1 MSESWR
7 LRLILAG
14 AMALLLLLPL
24 VVDLACLSPF
34 RAPKSFLAQSVWA
47 LLTALFLA
55 RPSLDPWVWPAAGL
69 AAAGAVSLARAGSP
83 SGLPSLL
90 ATALA
95 LGGAL
100 ALRQLNREDRRKLEK
115 AVVLAGVL
123 QALLAIAWY
132 DPAARPASFALLEKA
147 EGRFQLLGTLGN
159 PADVAVFLLLPT
171 LLSLQRALAGKRR
184 AGWWLGAFLCLAGM
198 LLSQT
203 LSALAALAVGTG
215 VLLIRRLPARKR
227 LRAVVVSFLALLLLV
242 LVVKPLRV
250 RLGQAWQEVRQGG
263 LLWLA
268 SARGA
273 AWSAAWSMFL
283 SHPVAGVGFAQ
294 FEAYSFRFLSPG
306 ALAERARVLGL
317 ETGFG
322 QAHNEY
328 LQYLAETGLLGAVLF
343 LGGLV
348 LAWRRRPVRPQ
359 ELEVEPSSLLAAM
372 AVLAAFQFPLQLA
385 ATAAQWLVVLT
396 LLLPPLPSPGPRR
409 HLLRLVGL
417 VLWVGVAWVS
427 WQQWRGY
434 RALQAAQVLVDSLR
448 QASSPMSKVLAA
460 EAYGKLQPKLAFLP
474 WDYQAETVA
483 GNLAR
488 EAGQWDAALVH
499 FRRALALAE
508 RPELRFNV
516 GVTLLSLGQEKEG
529 LAQLVRA
536 VELNPAVLRVV
547 TDRPLASKLHQELTR
562 SGYFRRFPWTERWL
576 VR

>member
-7 LRLILAG
+7 QRLILAG
-14 AMALLLLLPL
+14 AMALVGLLPL
-24 VVDLACLSPF
+24 AVDLACLSPF
-34 RAPKSFLAQSVWA
+34 RAPKSFLAHSLWA

-55 RPSLDPWVWPAAGL
+55 RPSLDPWACPAAAL
-69 AAAGAVSLARAGSP
+69 VAAGAVSLALGGSF

-90 ATALA
+90 ATAFA

-100 ALRQLNREDRRKLEK
+100 ALRQLDRTARRKLEK
-115 AVVLAGVL
+115 TIVFAGVL

-184 AGWWLGAFLCLAGM
+184 AGWWLCALLCLAGM

-203 LSALAALAVGTG
+203 LSALAALAVGAG
-215 VLLIRRLPARKR
+215 VLLLRLPAPKR
-227 LRAVVVSFLALLLLV
+227 LRAVVLSLLALLLLV
-242 LVVKPLRV
+242 LAAEPLRV

-283 SHPVAGVGFAQ
+283 ANPFAGVGFGQ
-294 FEAYSFRFLSPG
+294 FEAHSFRFLSPS

-328 LQYLAETGLLGAVLF
+328 LQYLAETGLLGAAL
-343 LGGLV
+343 LLAGLV
-348 LAWRRRPVRPQ
+348 FAWHRRPVRPQ
-359 ELEVEPSSLLAAM
+359 ELEMEPFSLLAAM
-372 AVLAAFQFPLQLA
+372 ALLAAFQFPLQLA
-385 ATAAQWLVVLT
+385 ATAAQWLVVLA
-396 LLLPPLPSPGPRR
+396 LLLPPLPSPAPRR
-409 HLLRLVGL
+409 HLSGVVGL
-417 VLWVGVAWVS
+417 VLWVGLAWVS

-434 RALQAAQVLVDSLR
+434 RALRAAQVLVESLR
-448 QASSPMSKVLAA
+448 QASSSMGKVVAA
-460 EAYGKLQPKLAFLP
+460 EAYRKLAPKLAFLP

-488 EAGQWDAALVH
+488 EAGQWDAALAH

-516 GVTLLSLGQEKEG
+516 GVALLSLGQEKEG

-536 VELNPAVLRVV
+536 VELNPAVLQVV
-547 TDRPLASKLHQELTR
+547 TDRLLASKLRQEL
-562 SGYFRRFPWTERWL
+562 SAVGYFRRFPWTEGWL

>member
-7 LRLILAG
+7 QRLILAG
-14 AMALLLLLPL
+14 GMALVVLLPL

-34 RAPKSFLAQSVWA
+34 RAPKSFLAHGLWA
-47 LLTALFLA
+47 LLAALFLA
-55 RPSLDPWVWPAAGL
+55 HPSLDPWAWPAAAL
-69 AAAGAVSLARAGSP
+69 VAAGAVSLALAGSP

-100 ALRQLNREDRRKLEK
+100 ALRQLDRTGRRKLEK
-115 AVVLAGVL
+115 AVVFAGLL
-123 QALLAIAWY
+123 QTLLAIAWY
-132 DPAARPASFALLEKA
+132 EPAARPDSFALLEKS

-171 LLSLQRALAGKRR
+171 LLSLHRALSGKRR
-184 AGWWLGAFLCLAGM
+184 AGWWLCALLCLAGM
-198 LLSQT
+198 VLSQT
-203 LSALAALAVGTG
+203 LSALAALALGTG
-215 VLLIRRLPARKR
+215 VLLIRRLPAPKR
-227 LRAVVVSFLALLLLV
+227 LWAVVLSFFALLLLV
-242 LVVKPLRV
+242 LAADPLRV

-283 SHPVAGVGFAQ
+283 THPVAGVGFGQ
-294 FEAYSFRFLSPG
+294 FEAHSFRFLPPR

-328 LQYLAETGLLGAVLF
+328 LQYLAETGLLGAALF

-348 LAWRRRPVRPQ
+348 FAWRRRPVWPQ
-359 ELEVEPSSLLAAM
+359 ELEMEPFSLLAAM

-385 ATAAQWLVVLT
+385 AIAAQWLVVLA

-409 HLLRLVGL
+409 HIAGVVGL
-417 VLWVGVAWVS
+417 VLWVGLAWVS

-448 QASSPMSKVLAA
+448 QASSPMGKVVAA
-460 EAYGKLQPKLAFLP
+460 EAYRKLAPKLAYLP

-488 EAGQWDAALVH
+488 EAGQWDAALAH

-536 VELNPAVLRVV
+536 AELNPAVLRVV
-547 TDRPLASKLHQELTR
+547 TDRLLASKLRQEL
-562 SGYFRRFPWTERWL
+562 SAVGYFRRYPWTESWL